1 MENKL
6 NDTEMS
12 NAEMKNMDSR
22 DDTLTNNSRGTN
34 NGYISSETEL
44 SDISYIE
51 EPEVPTRPLTLL
63 PNISIGD
70 LVAYPTEYI
79 TDEMIEKNKRRY
91 GKWIQCIVIAFS
103 TDKTNA
109 KMMIYDGD
117 KSTII
122 IEGKLGYMRKED
134 SIIEVANMA
143 LLGVVQQTNDIE
155 KLHRAMERM
164 HNDIYDKTNR
174 YKIEKKENERVN
186 YLKEESFRETNIALH
201 DRIQFLEEEQSH
213 NITTNVEGNMEQT
226 LQTIRAQQPYIDI
239 RLQIDAYREHNNA
252 MKQDM
257 RERLI
262 VLDHKY
268 ETYTD
273 IINGI
278 QISIIVFATTST
290 FIQASSES
298 IQITDAAISFI
309 SLCVTSYTSLL
320 LAILK
325 YMKYDERKENVHN
338 LQQQFASF
346 IVKLETRNDRLN
358 TWCSDSFWAGH
369 DAEVKK
375 KEWVELE
382 DGLKQEFTPLIE
394 DKANLCCEFEK
405 EMNNEEQKKLAI
417 DARDRAIAIRQQKNE
432 LLEKEIQAMTKA
444 NVLKTKL
451 ASLENKKG
459 KPSGGGGIGLG
470 LGGGGYSGQSVLRS
484 IPMNANTAPP
494 GPVSSEVGGCYLCEK
509 VIAKPGERMCQECL
523 DKTAATIG
531 KEVIVT
537 GNGCNSRARVVS
549 IDIEAGTCNVEYL
562 EDKGVMIRPTT
573 VNANQIQ
580 LID

>member
-1 MENKL
+1 MKSGKTN
-6 NDTEMS
+6 TEMQFIKPRED
-12 NAEMKNMDSR
+12 N
-22 DDTLTNNSRGTN
+22 LTNDSSRNN
-34 NGYISSETEL
+34 NGYISSDTEL
-44 SDISYIE
+44 SDDIYDE
-51 EPEVPTRPLTLL
+51 DEPEVPTTPLTIL
-63 PNISIGD
+63 PDISLGD
-70 LVAYPTEYI
+70 LVSYPTEYI
-79 TDEMIEKNKRRY
+79 ADEMIEKNKRRY

-103 TDKTNA
+103 TDKTTA

-122 IEGKLGYMRKED
+122 IEGEVGYMRKED
-134 SIIEVANMA
+134 GIIEVANMA
-143 LLGVVQQTNDIE
+143 LLGDLGKINDIE
-155 KLHRAMERM
+155 KLQRAIERM
-164 HNDIYDKTNR
+164 HNDIYNKTNR
-174 YKIEKKENERVN
+174 YRIEKEEDERLN
-186 YLKEESFRETNIALH
+186 YLKEESFRETNISLH
-201 DRIQFLEEEQSH
+201 DRIQFLEEEQCR

-226 LQTIRAQQPYIDI
+226 LQTIRAQKPYIDI

-268 ETYTD
+268 ETYAD

-278 QISIIVFATTST
+278 QISIIVFAATST
-290 FIQASSES
+290 FIQASSET

-405 EMNNEEQKKLAI
+405 EMNSEEQKKLAI
-417 DARDRAIAIRQQKNE
+417 DARDRALTIRQQKNE
-432 LLEKEIQAMTKA
+432 LLEKEIDAMTRA
-444 NVLKTKL
+444 NVLKTKM

-459 KPSGGGGIGLG
+459 KTSGGG
-470 LGGGGYSGQSVLRS
+470 GGGGYSGQSVLRS

-494 GPVSSEVGGCYLCEK
+494 GPVSREVGGCCLCEK
-509 VIAKPGERMCQECL
+509 VMAKPGERMCQECL
-523 DKTAATIG
+523 DKTAITIG

-537 GNGCNSRARVVS
+537 GDGCNSRARVVS
-549 IDIEAGTCNVEYL
+549 IDIEAGTCNVKYL
-562 EDKGVMIRPTT
+562 EEKGVMIRPTT
-573 VNANQIQ
+573 VNANMIQ
-580 LID
+580 LIN

>member
-6 NDTEMS
+6 NDAEMS
-12 NAEMKNMDSR
+12 NAEMKNTDSR
-22 DDTLTNNSRGTN
+22 DDTLTN

-103 TDKTNA
+103 ADKTNA
-109 KMMIYDGD
+109 NMMIYDGD

-122 IEGKLGYMRKED
+122 IEGKVGYMRKED

-186 YLKEESFRETNIALH
+186 YLKEESFRKENLALH
-201 DRIQFLEEEQSH
+201 DQIKFLEEERH
-213 NITTNVEGNMEQT
+213 RNISINVEGNMEQT

-268 ETYTD
+268 ETYTG

-278 QISIIVFATTST
+278 QISIIVFAATST

-405 EMNNEEQKKLAI
+405 EMNSEEQKKLAI

-432 LLEKEIQAMTKA
+432 LLEKEIAAVTKS

-459 KPSGGGGIGLG
+459 KPSGGGGSG

-484 IPMNANTAPP
+484 MPMNANTAPP
-494 GPVSSEVGGCYLCEK
+494 GPVSPEVGGCCLCEK
-509 VIAKPGERMCQECL
+509 AMAKPGERMCQECL
-523 DKTAATIG
+523 NNTIISIG

-537 GNGCNSRARVVS
+537 GDGCNSRARVVS

-562 EDKGVMIRPTT
+562 EEKGVMIRPTT
-573 VNANQIQ
+573 VNANLIQ